1 MLVAGTVPWPLCV
14 SRNNGEK
21 WGGGWVGWGGDDNV
35 PCTCTHLDATQ
46 LLFSLHTSRCYATLG
61 VGMITFLALAV
72 AGTQCIDR
80 AWGVCKTFIPKQIK
94 KR

>member
-21 WGGGWVGWGGDDNV
+21 GGGGGVGWGGDDNV

-46 LLFSLHTSRCYATLG
+46 LLFSLHLHTSRCYATHG
-61 VGMITFLALAV
+61 VVVLHRSPGP
-72 AGTQCIDR
+72 QCHEDS
-80 AWGVCKTFIPKQIK
+80 CT
-94 KR
+94 